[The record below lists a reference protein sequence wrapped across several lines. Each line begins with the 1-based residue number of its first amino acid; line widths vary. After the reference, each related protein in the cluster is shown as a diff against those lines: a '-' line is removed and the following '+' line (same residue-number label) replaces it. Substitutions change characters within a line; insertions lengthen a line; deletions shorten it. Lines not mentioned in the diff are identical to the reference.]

1 MEVFTENEAATDLR
15 DSRQRRLR
23 IAWISDVG
31 GGGGVPG
38 MATQLVSA
46 LSAQDCDLVVFSR
59 TPGQEID
66 RVFPQGVLR
75 RTSFIVSTYQ
85 WEWGKWYSRDRRVA
99 FLASFFKRIS
109 AGRSLVLKL
118 LAEHARRPFDVV
130 VQFSQIELFGLRRH
144 AARLPIV
151 IYPCVHADGER
162 QACIREQWIS
172 RRCEPW
178 WWRLFRGFYLE
189 LRSRIQ
195 ARDLRLARK
204 IIGMSNIFN
213 QRLKTDY
220 SLDNARF
227 GVVYH
232 PIQLDEISAMKRRPD
247 AQIRLLFVGRI
258 SVRKGVELI
267 IEAAPKLLAKHP
279 DVTITIVGAGA
290 LWSNYEPLLGD
301 CLQEPVTWKR
311 SLPHH
316 EVIREMENSDILLIP
331 SHYEPGG
338 IVVGEALAAGMLVV
352 ASDVVGSAEILS
364 ERACVKFSAGDAS
377 GFIGAVETAIERVR
391 MSPEEVR
398 RLTRK
403 ECEKHFSL
411 SLIGD
416 SLFAQLRALNNETA

>member
-1 MEVFTENEAATDLR
+1 MTYTAESKAATG
-15 DSRQRRLR
+15 SRNSPRKRLR
-23 IAWISDVG
+23 IAWVSDVG

-38 MATQLVSA
+38 MATQLVST
-46 LSAQDCDLVVFSR
+46 LSAQECDLVVFSR
-59 TPGQEID
+59 TPRQEIE
-66 RVFPQGVLR
+66 RVFSEEVLGK
-75 RTSFIVSTYQ
+75 TSFVISTYQ

-99 FLASFFKRIS
+99 FLASFLKRIR
-109 AGRSLVLKL
+109 AGRTLVSKL
-118 LAEHARRPFDVV
+118 LADHARSPFDVV
-130 VQFSQIELFGLRRH
+130 VQFSQIELFGLRKH

-162 QACIREQWIS
+162 QACIREKWIA
-172 RRCEPW
+172 RKCEPW
-178 WWRLFRGFYLE
+178 WWRLLRGFYLE

-195 ARDLRLARK
+195 SRDLRLARK

-213 QRLKTDY
+213 QAVKTDY
-220 SLDNARF
+220 ALDKARF

-232 PIQLDEISAMKRRPD
+232 PIQLDRISAMKRRPD

-290 LWSNYEPLLGD
+290 LWSNYEPLLGE
-301 CLQEPVTWKR
+301 CLEERLLWKR
-311 SLPHH
+311 SLPH
-316 EVIREMENSDILLIP
+316 EDVIREMENSDILLIP

-338 IVVGEALAAGMLVV
+338 IVVGESLAAGMLVV

-364 ERACVKFSAGDAS
+364 DRACVKFSVGNALSFLTG
-377 GFIGAVETAIERVR
+377 VETAIERVR
-391 MSPEEVR
+391 TSPEEVR
-398 RLTRK
+398 RAARS

-411 SLIGD
+411 SLVGD
-416 SLFAQLRALNNETA
+416 SLFAQLRALKNETA

>member
-1 MEVFTENEAATDLR
+1 MAVFTENDAATDIR
-15 DSRQRRLR
+15 DNRPRRLR
-23 IAWISDVG
+23 IAWIGDVG

-38 MATQLVSA
+38 MATQLVCA

-59 TPGQEID
+59 TPLQEID
-66 RVFPQGVLR
+66 RLFPKEVLR
-75 RTSFIVSTYQ
+75 RTSFVVSTYQ

-99 FLASFFKRIS
+99 FLASFLKRIR
-109 AGRSLVLKL
+109 AGRSLVSKL

-144 AARLPIV
+144 AGSLPIV
-151 IYPCVHADGER
+151 VYACVHADGER
-162 QACIREQWIS
+162 KACIREQWIA
-172 RRCEPW
+172 RKCEPW
-178 WWRLFRGFYLE
+178 WWRLLRAFYLE
-189 LRSRIQ
+189 LRSWIQ

-213 QRLKTDY
+213 QTVKADY
-220 SLDNARF
+220 ALDDAKF

-232 PIQLDEISAMKRRPD
+232 PIQLDRISAMKRSPD

-267 IEAAPKLLAKHP
+267 VDVAPQLLAKHP
-279 DVTITIVGAGA
+279 DVTITIVGSGA

-301 CLQEPVTWKR
+301 RLQERLLWKK
-311 SLPHH
+311 SLPHR
-316 EVIREMENSDILLIP
+316 EVIKEMENSDILLIP

-364 ERACVKFSAGDAS
+364 ERACVKFSVGNAS
-377 GFIGAVETAIERVR
+377 SFLAALETAIERVR
-391 MSPEEVR
+391 MSSEDVR
-398 RLTRK
+398 RVTRS

-411 SLIGD
+411 SSIGN
-416 SLFAQLRALNNETA
+416 SLFAQLRNLKNETA